1 MLLRLLY
8 ILEVDMI
15 QFINDMLTVI
25 GKYVSF
31 LFSLQFLQGVSV
43 GSLLLISLLFYA
55 IVKVF
60 WARDKEV

>member
-1 MLLRLLY
+1 
-8 ILEVDMI
+8 MI
-15 QFINDMLTVI
+15 QFINDMFSVI

-43 GSLLLISLLFYA
+43 GSLFLISLLFYA